1 MCTDREA
8 CGARKRGIRTGSWM
22 RICSSH
28 AWVLSRVMLRI
39 KWLDIYIEA
48 IMEARAAEQKQEPT
62 LAGREEQGDVLAQW
76 ARGSSEWIYFLPLER
91 DLSVSSH
98 LLGAVLKLHQESSS
112 KAKRVIAQTHFNLK
126 GLRGRRETTFHCL
139 QNLNRM

>member
-1 MCTDREA
+1 
-8 CGARKRGIRTGSWM
+8 
-22 RICSSH
+22 
-28 AWVLSRVMLRI
+28 MLRI
-39 KWLDIYIEA
+39 KWLDIYREA

-62 LAGREEQGDVLAQW
+62 LAGREEQGDVLAQR

-91 DLSVSSH
+91 DLSMSSH
-98 LLGAVLKLHQESSS
+98 LQGAVLKLHQESSS
-112 KAKRVIAQTHFNLK
+112 TAKRVIAQTHFNLK